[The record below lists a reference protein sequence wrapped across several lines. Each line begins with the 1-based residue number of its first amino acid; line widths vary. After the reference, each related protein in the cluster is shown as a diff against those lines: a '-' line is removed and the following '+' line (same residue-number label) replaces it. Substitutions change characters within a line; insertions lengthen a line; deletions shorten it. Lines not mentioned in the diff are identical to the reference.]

1 MHLSSRFICWKIKL
15 ENGVD
20 LYKCTSVK
28 MVAQYLFQQY
38 FIFTSNQFSIVVFS
52 DVSSKW

>member
-1 MHLSSRFICWKIKL
+1 MLEKL

-52 DVSSKW
+52 DVNSKW

>member
-1 MHLSSRFICWKIKL
+1 MHKCQ
-15 ENGVD
+15 NG
-20 LYKCTSVK
+20 
-28 MVAQYLFQQY
+28 QYLFQQY